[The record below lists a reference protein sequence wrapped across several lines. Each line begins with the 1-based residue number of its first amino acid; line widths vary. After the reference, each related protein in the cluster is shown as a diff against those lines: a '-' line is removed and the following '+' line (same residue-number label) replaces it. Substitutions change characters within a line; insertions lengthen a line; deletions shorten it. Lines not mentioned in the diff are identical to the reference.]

1 MDVEEDEDL
10 TQEQRSTGKTVIIN
24 EQVKINEYAGGVFR
38 KLRLADGISQEEV
51 IKSLNPEAN
60 QKAIASAGE
69 SQGKSG
75 SFFFFSHDSKFIIKT
90 MTEGELETFKGMFE
104 DYHNY
109 LTEENRN
116 SMLARIYGIFTV
128 YLEDIVPIHLILMKN
143 TLQWV
148 SGTKDTVESIFDLK
162 GSLHN
167 RVTNNKGIKNTS
179 VLKDQNIQLKR
190 T

>member
-1 MDVEEDEDL
+1 MEEDEDL

-38 KLRLADGISQEEV
+38 QLRQTDGISQEEV

-90 MTEGELETFKGMFE
+90 MTEGELETFKDMFE
-104 DYHNY
+104 DYHTY
-109 LTEENRN
+109 LIEENQN

-162 GSLHN
+162 GSLHK